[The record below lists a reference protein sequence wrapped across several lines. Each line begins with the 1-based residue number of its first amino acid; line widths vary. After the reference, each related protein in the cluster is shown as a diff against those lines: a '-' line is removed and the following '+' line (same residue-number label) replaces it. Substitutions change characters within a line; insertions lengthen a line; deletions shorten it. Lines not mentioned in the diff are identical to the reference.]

1 MKKNVLIFVFSIII
15 SLGFSQNY
23 KVNSEKLNIR
33 SGPST
38 KFEILHQLTFGDEVL
53 VVEKNP
59 SGWWKIKYSNLNG
72 YVAGKNLKEENYN
85 DWEKKTYISGTKPD
99 CENITPEYDL
109 DIDNYLKIEV
119 GTNTDVVVKLMKK
132 STIDDKCI
140 RVVYINAG
148 DTYFVKNIPQGL
160 YYLKI
165 AYGKDYRQ
173 NIVNN
178 KCKIKFIQNP
188 IYEKGTNLLDFNFL
202 TDDNGISVPSFELK
216 LDVTTMTAKDEN
228 FNTGN
233 ISVEEFN
240 N

>member
-1 MKKNVLIFVFSIII
+1 MNKNVLIFVFSIII

-38 KFEILHQLTFGDEVL
+38 KFEILHQLTFGEEVL
-53 VVEKNP
+53 VVEKNQ
-59 SGWWKIKYSNLNG
+59 SGWWKIKYSNING
-72 YVAGKNLKEENYN
+72 FVASKNLKEENYN
-85 DWEKKTYISGTKPD
+85 DWEKKTYISGTTPD
-99 CENITPEYDL
+99 CENITPEYDYK
-109 DIDNYLKIEV
+109 IDNYLKIQV
-119 GTNTDVVVKLMKK
+119 GGGTDVVVKLMQK
-132 STIDDKCI
+132 SHTEAKCI
-140 RVVYINAG
+140 RVVYINSG
-148 DTYFVKNIPQGL
+148 DTYYIKNIPEGL

-173 NIVNN
+173 SIVNN

-188 IYEKGTNLLDFNFL
+188 IYEKGSKVLDFYVK
-202 TDDNGISVPSFELK
+202 TDNNGISVPSFELK
-216 LDVTTMTAKDEN
+216 LDVITKSTKDEN

-233 ISVEEFN
+233 ISEEEFN